1 MTVSPPPGRP
11 PARGMVWIPGGTF
24 TMGSDAHYPEEAP
37 AHRVVV
43 GTYQRSCPLEA
54 QLLSSWIQPTALF
67 GSWASWPVEML
78 HHSLRLL
85 VMASAPDCG

>member
-1 MTVSPPPGRP
+1 MTVLSLVIENHL
-11 PARGMVWIPGGTF
+11 A
-24 TMGSDAHYPEEAP
+24 
-37 AHRVVV
+37 

>member
-1 MTVSPPPGRP
+1 LEGLGLEGEVLVG
-11 PARGMVWIPGGTF
+11 AQVV
-24 TMGSDAHYPEEAP
+24 DPELAG
-37 AHRVVV
+37 

>member
-1 MTVSPPPGRP
+1 MGNFGAPERGADSSRSGR
-11 PARGMVWIPGGTF
+11 T
-24 TMGSDAHYPEEAP
+24 D
-37 AHRVVV
+37 